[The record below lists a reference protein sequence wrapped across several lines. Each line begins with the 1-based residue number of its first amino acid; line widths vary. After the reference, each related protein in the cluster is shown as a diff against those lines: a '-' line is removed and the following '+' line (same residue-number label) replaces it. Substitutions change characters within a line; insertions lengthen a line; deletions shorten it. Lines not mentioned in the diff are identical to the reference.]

1 MTGRFCDEGKEH
13 TECSCL
19 ISTKRWAA
27 YLPRNVDSYNEI
39 QGKVCGKGHLFFI
52 KGNTN
57 WSNFPLE
64 KFGSTITILRVH
76 QHQHINSTSSSVSY
90 RNTQQMYTY
99 RERYKD
105 FFAAWFLTAK
115 RIKWEY

>member
-19 ISTKRWAA
+19 ISTKCWAA
-27 YLPRNVDSYNEI
+27 YLPRNVNSCNEI

-64 KFGSTITILRVH
+64 KFGSTITILSVHKH
-76 QHQHINSTSSSVSY
+76 QHSNSTSSSVSY
-90 RNTQQMYTY
+90 RNTQQMYT
-99 RERYKD
+99 
-105 FFAAWFLTAK
+105 
-115 RIKWEY
+115 